1 MHAQVSSRPSIRPT
15 VSVGIG
21 VGVVGRGKVVVLA
34 GQNRKLFDRLNMF
47 SVITDSL
54 ASRSLL

>member
-1 MHAQVSSRPSIRPT
+1 MHAQVSSRPSIRPR

-21 VGVVGRGKVVVLA
+21 VGVVARGKVVVLA